1 MINTGLK
8 DLANVH
14 KLGGLE
20 VNIQYKTLELEVDGV
35 FRSMLLFEKN
45 KVRSAESRS
54 TSSR

>member
-1 MINTGLK
+1 
-8 DLANVH
+8 
-14 KLGGLE
+14 